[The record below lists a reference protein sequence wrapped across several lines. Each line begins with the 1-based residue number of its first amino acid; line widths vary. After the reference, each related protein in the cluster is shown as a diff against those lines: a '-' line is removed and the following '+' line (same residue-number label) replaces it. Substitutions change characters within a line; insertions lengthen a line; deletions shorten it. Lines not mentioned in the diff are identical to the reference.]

1 MRINPK
7 LFAVANEVTP
17 VETQEFDNRKVE
29 LFYMDDFDG
38 VKEEFINKGQ
48 FATWASE
55 DGVNYRLFIEKGYYE
70 AVGELYTLPINKIW
84 VEFWDKTDVIS
95 KKFTRYVMIP
105 IMIVSILVCFGSFL
119 IPGNI
124 GQYIAIGV
132 LVVAF
137 IAMLFCNS
145 KTKKAIMKENINSRD
160 LIIQQL
166 GQDRFDKL
174 LDKQKE
180 YMDEY
185 YQNLYPEDEE
195 ETDETF
201 EDEEERVLE
210 NPEKESIEQ
219 KEIVDTIS
227 DKEEEDK
234 PQK

>member
-7 LFAVANEVTP
+7 LFAVANDVTP
-17 VETQEFDNRKVE
+17 IETQEFDGRKVE

-70 AVGELYTLPINKIW
+70 AVGELYAQPVNKIW

-105 IMIVSILVCFGSFL
+105 IMIVSILVCIGSMWM
-119 IPGNI
+119 GNV
-124 GQYIAIGV
+124 GQYVAIAI

-145 KTKKAIMKENINSRD
+145 RTKKAIVKENISSRD
-160 LIIQQL
+160 LIIQHL
-166 GQDRFDKL
+166 GQERFDKL

-185 YQNLYPEDEE
+185 YQKLYPEDEE
-195 ETDETF
+195 ENT
-201 EDEEERVLE
+201 EEEAE
-210 NPEKESIEQ
+210 AASEEAKEESIEP
-219 KEIVDTIS
+219 KEIGEPIS
-227 DKEEEDK
+227 EAEEKDK
-234 PQK
+234 PQE

>member
-1 MRINPK
+1 
-7 LFAVANEVTP
+7 
-17 VETQEFDNRKVE
+17 
-29 LFYMDDFDG
+29 MDDFDG

-70 AVGELYTLPINKIW
+70 AVGELYAQPVNKIW

-105 IMIVSILVCFGSFL
+105 IMIVSILVCIGSMWM
-119 IPGNI
+119 GNV
-124 GQYIAIGV
+124 GQYVAIAI

-145 KTKKAIMKENINSRD
+145 RTKKAIVKENISSRD
-160 LIIQQL
+160 LIIQHL
-166 GQDRFDKL
+166 GQERFDKL

-185 YQNLYPEDEE
+185 YQKLYPEDEE
-195 ETDETF
+195 ENT
-201 EDEEERVLE
+201 EEEAE
-210 NPEKESIEQ
+210 AASEEAKEESIEP
-219 KEIVDTIS
+219 KEIGEPIS
-227 DKEEEDK
+227 EAEEKDK
-234 PQK
+234 PQE

>member
-7 LFAVANEVTP
+7 LFAVANDVTP
-17 VETQEFDNRKVE
+17 IETQEFDGRKVE

-70 AVGELYTLPINKIW
+70 AVGELYEQPVNKIW

-105 IMIVSILVCFGSFL
+105 IMIVSILVCIGSMWM
-119 IPGNI
+119 GNV
-124 GQYIAIGV
+124 GQYVAIAI

-145 KTKKAIMKENINSRD
+145 RTKKAIVKENISSRD
-160 LIIQQL
+160 LIIQHL
-166 GQDRFDKL
+166 GQERFDKL

-185 YQNLYPEDEE
+185 YQKLYPEDEE
-195 ETDETF
+195 ENT
-201 EDEEERVLE
+201 EEEAE
-210 NPEKESIEQ
+210 AASEEAKEESIES
-219 KEIVDTIS
+219 KEIGEPIS
-227 DKEEEDK
+227 ETEEKDK
-234 PQK
+234 PQE

>member
-7 LFAVANEVTP
+7 LFAVANDVTP
-17 VETQEFDNRKVE
+17 IETQEFDGRKVE

-70 AVGELYTLPINKIW
+70 AVGELYAQPVNKIW

-105 IMIVSILVCFGSFL
+105 IMIVSILVCIGSMWM
-119 IPGNI
+119 GNV
-124 GQYIAIGV
+124 GQYVAIAI

-145 KTKKAIMKENINSRD
+145 RTKKAIVKENISSRD
-160 LIIQQL
+160 LIIQHL
-166 GQDRFDKL
+166 GQERFDKL

-185 YQNLYPEDEE
+185 YQKLYPEDEE
-195 ETDETF
+195 ENT
-201 EDEEERVLE
+201 EEEAE
-210 NPEKESIEQ
+210 AASEETKEESIEP
-219 KEIVDTIS
+219 KEIGEPIS
-227 DKEEEDK
+227 EAEEKDK
-234 PQK
+234 PQE

>member
-7 LFAVANEVTP
+7 LFAVANDVTP
-17 VETQEFDNRKVE
+17 IETQEFDGRKVE

-70 AVGELYTLPINKIW
+70 AVGELYAQPVNKIW

-105 IMIVSILVCFGSFL
+105 IMIVSILVCIGSMWM
-119 IPGNI
+119 GNV
-124 GQYIAIGV
+124 GQYVAIAI

-145 KTKKAIMKENINSRD
+145 RTKKAIVKENISSRD
-160 LIIQQL
+160 LIIQHL
-166 GQDRFDKL
+166 GQERFDKL

-185 YQNLYPEDEE
+185 YQKLYPEDEE
-195 ETDETF
+195 ENI
-201 EDEEERVLE
+201 EEEAE
-210 NPEKESIEQ
+210 AASEEAKEESIEP
-219 KEIVDTIS
+219 KEIGEPIS
-227 DKEEEDK
+227 EAEEKDK
-234 PQK
+234 PQE